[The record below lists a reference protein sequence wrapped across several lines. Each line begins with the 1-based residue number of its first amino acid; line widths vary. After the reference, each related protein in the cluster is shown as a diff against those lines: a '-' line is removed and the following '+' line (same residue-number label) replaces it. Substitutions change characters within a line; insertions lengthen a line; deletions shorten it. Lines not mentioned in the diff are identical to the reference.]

1 MALQHA
7 YLDGYLSTLVN
18 EAREAQA
25 ISDVDVFGTLPAAWV
40 TRLVI
45 LRAYVITCL
54 ECQKAPDDTFA
65 AKLSAYRKEF
75 EQVLVLAR
83 QAQTAVDA
91 ANTASAPQG
100 ASGGYFTVEIH
111 RA

>member
-1 MALQHA
+1 MALLHA
-7 YLDGYLSTLVN
+7 YLDGYLSTLVT
-18 EAREAQA
+18 EARETQA
-25 ISDVDVFGTLPAAWV
+25 IADVEVYGTLPAAWV

-75 EQVLVLAR
+75 DTVLVMAR
-83 QAQTAVDA
+83 QAQTAIDA
-91 ANTASAPQG
+91 ANTANAPQG
-100 ASGGYFTVEIH
+100 ASGGYFTMEIH